1 MLTTL
6 AVVFLVASYLFFA
19 DLLICASKII
29 LFSFRYP
36 KEMCTIIVHSEPSLR
51 SNTVKQVKLTWFR
64 NDMQIPASVLW
75 FKLLI
80 CLYVCSCSCARSR
93 IFILLH
99 IYLPGVSCCGR
110 SPRCAQHRI
119 ESMLMK
125 RFFRS
130 RPVPAPR
137 QSIERASN
145 ISTTIWDGRRDM
157 VICFGII
164 THRRKGLRHYQLD
177 NLQLYT
183 SCELN
188 LCCSVTLF
196 RCAPKS

>member
-1 MLTTL
+1 MIQIINLSL
-6 AVVFLVASYLFFA
+6 CLLVFLRPFT
-19 DLLICASKII
+19 DL
-29 LFSFRYP
+29 
-36 KEMCTIIVHSEPSLR
+36 H
-51 SNTVKQVKLTWFR
+51 LTPH
-64 NDMQIPASVLW
+64 IPAGGQLLW
-75 FKLLI
+75 P
-80 CLYVCSCSCARSR
+80 V
-93 IFILLH
+93 
-99 IYLPGVSCCGR
+99 PTMWT
-110 SPRCAQHRI
+110 PHRI

-137 QSIERASN
+137 QTIERASN